1 MQYPFPSLTPL
12 ELPPRV
18 QQFDALPDS
27 ALVGVQELV
36 ALGLGSRAT
45 IWRDVHN
52 KRLPP
57 PIRIGPNRPRWLVGD
72 VRQRLK
78 GGV

>member
-1 MQYPFPSLTPL
+1 MLNPVPPSLPP

-57 PIRIGPNRPRWLVGD
+57 PIKIGPNRRGWLVGD

-78 GGV
+78 GEE